1 MNKSKIE
8 SYSSRNLKIN
18 LDYDKPLKN
27 KFNEIYSII
36 GISKVNK
43 GKINLIKN
51 EPPSKTQL
59 FRNNKEKNLSKIQ
72 INNPTISLSNINI
85 KKFNN
90 NKFSSL
96 SSDRKI
102 INLKKKNISYNN
114 SSNESIKKY
123 SLNKKSRN
131 IPLNK
136 KYYKNELETLNTL
149 LFGYN
154 DYKKI
159 YSNKYEDPFYSQNNL
174 NLNKRERL
182 LSGGNILLHNLINS
196 SGNII

>member
-18 LDYDKPLKN
+18 LDYDKSLKN

-159 YSNKYEDPFYSQNNL
+159 YSNKYEDHFYSQNNL

>member
-1 MNKSKIE
+1 MNRSKIE

-18 LDYDKPLKN
+18 LDYDKSLKN

-36 GISKVNK
+36 GISKVNE

-51 EPPSKTQL
+51 EPPSITQL
-59 FRNNKEKNLSKIQ
+59 FRNNKGKNLSKIQ

-85 KKFNN
+85 KQFN

-114 SSNESIKKY
+114 SSNESIKKN

-131 IPLNK
+131 IPFNK

-196 SGNII
+196 S

>member
-18 LDYDKPLKN
+18 LDYDKALKN

-36 GISKVNK
+36 GISKVNE

-51 EPPSKTQL
+51 EPPSITQL
-59 FRNNKEKNLSKIQ
+59 FRNNKGKNLSKIQ

-85 KKFNN
+85 KQFN

-114 SSNESIKKY
+114 SSNESIKKN

-131 IPLNK
+131 IPFNK

-196 SGNII
+196 S